1 MVDDALEI
9 THRDIKSNTVADASY
24 NYRTQFKGS
33 AFPMPC
39 SASDSHGTA
48 VAGIIASSASN
59 AIGTVGVAPDARI
72 VGYNA
77 LALDKSAD
85 IADALN
91 RDNQRNAIYNNS
103 WGSPDN
109 GELNEAEPEFVAAI
123 ATGLKSG
130 RGGLGSIFVFPA
142 GNGGCYSIVGA
153 TGCQADDANFDG
165 YINRMGVIAVG
176 ALNNASKA
184 PWYAERGA
192 NILVSAPAGDANAGI
207 TTTAIVNTYRGDFLG
222 TSASAPMVTGVVAL
236 MLAANPKLTWRDV
249 PIILARSAR
258 KNDALDVGWT
268 KGFNHNMA
276 LVRSTQQRQSGL
288 RKIGSAWVIR
298 VPCYR
303 AQKRS
308 P

>member
-24 NYRTQFKGS
+24 NYRVQFKGS

-39 SASDSHGTA
+39 NTSDSHGTA

-109 GELNEAEPEFVAAI
+109 GELNEAEPEFIAAI
-123 ATGLKSG
+123 ANGLKSG

-142 GNGGCYSIVGA
+142 GNGGCYSIAGA
-153 TGCQADDANFDG
+153 TGCQADDAN
-165 YINRMGVIAVG
+165 
-176 ALNNASKA
+176 L
-184 PWYAERGA
+184 
-192 NILVSAPAGDANAGI
+192 
-207 TTTAIVNTYRGDFLG
+207 TAT
-222 TSASAPMVTGVVAL
+222 
-236 MLAANPKLTWRDV
+236 LTEWE
-249 PIILARSAR
+249 
-258 KNDALDVGWT
+258 
-268 KGFNHNMA
+268 
-276 LVRSTQQRQSGL
+276 
-288 RKIGSAWVIR
+288 
-298 VPCYR
+298 
-303 AQKRS
+303 
-308 P
+308 